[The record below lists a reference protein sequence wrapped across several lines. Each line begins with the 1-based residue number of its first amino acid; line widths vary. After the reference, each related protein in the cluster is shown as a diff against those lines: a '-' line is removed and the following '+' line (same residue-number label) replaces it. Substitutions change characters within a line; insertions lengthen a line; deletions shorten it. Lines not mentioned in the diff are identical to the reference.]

1 MANLASAVWQDESAA
16 LILALHT
23 GLAPSDAEWD
33 RYCSWISGLLP
44 HPNGACVVL
53 TDGGAPSTG
62 QRERLRKQLGTEA
75 RWTAVITDKPMVR
88 GVVTAIRWIN
98 PKVCAFTPWE
108 FPEAFKFIGVRGGQ
122 IPSICVALRALDAE
136 MSQRSRV
143 LAEALRHVSE
153 AG

>member
-23 GLAPSDAEWD
+23 RLAPSDAEWD
-33 RYCSWISGLLP
+33 RYCSWVPGLLP

-53 TDGGAPSTG
+53 TDGGAPSNT

-75 RWTAVITDKPMVR
+75 RWTAVISDKPMVR

-98 PKVCAFTPWE
+98 PKVCAFAPWE
-108 FPEAFKFIGVRGGQ
+108 FPQAFKYIGVRDEQ
-122 IPSICVALRALDAE
+122 IRGICNALGELDAE
-136 MSQRSRV
+136 LSQRSRV
-143 LAEALRHVSE
+143 LVEALRHLE